1 MKYTIVRDEYKLN
14 GGGLYAYFP
23 YEKFDSSNKGMIKVG
38 YAENF
43 NSRTDGS
50 VHHYF
55 PDGVYYLAFFQVD
68 VRFKPKDISLKQY
81 LSQLEKELFKKL
93 VELKAQQYKA
103 TTRVNN
109 EGYTEWFYTSPTI
122 IREAFKYIDDTY
134 KGKVVFDN
142 SIKAINENG
151 DNNISSSRKKY
162 EGKYI
167 YFL

>member
-1 MKYTIVRDEYKLN
+1 MKYTIIKDEYKLN
-14 GGGLYAYFP
+14 GGGLYAFFP
-23 YEKFDSSNKGMIKVG
+23 YEKFDSYNKGMIKVG

-43 NSRTDGS
+43 NNRADNS
-50 VHHYF
+50 VHHYY

-68 VRFKPKDISLKQY
+68 GNFKPKDISLKQY

-93 VELKAQQYKA
+93 VELGAQRYKA

-109 EGYTEWFYTSPTI
+109 ERYTEWFYTSPTI
-122 IREAFKYIDDTY
+122 IRKAFKYIDDIY
-134 KGKVVFDN
+134 EGKVVFDN
-142 SIKAINENG
+142 SIQAINENG
-151 DNNISSSRKKY
+151 DKNITSNLKKY

>member
-1 MKYTIVRDEYKLN
+1 MKYSVIKDEYKLS

-68 VRFKPKDISLKQY
+68 ERFKPKDTSLKQY
-81 LSQLEKELFKKL
+81 LSKLEKEVFKVL
-93 VELKAQQYKA
+93 VDLGAEPYKA
-103 TTRVNN
+103 KSRVNN
-109 EGYTEWFYTSPTI
+109 EGYTEWFYTSPSVVVK
-122 IREAFKYIDDTY
+122 AFKYIDKTS
-134 KGKVVFDN
+134 KGKLVLDN
-142 SIKAINENG
+142 SVKAINENG
-151 DNNISSSRKKY
+151 DKNISSNRKKY

>member
-1 MKYTIVRDEYKLN
+1 MKYTIVRNEYKLT

-23 YEKFDSSNKGMIKVG
+23 YEKFDSNDKGMIKVG

-68 VRFKPKDISLKQY
+68 VKFKPKEISLKEY
-81 LSQLEKELFKKL
+81 LSRLEKELFKKL
-93 VELKAQQYKA
+93 VELKAQRYKA

-109 EGYTEWFYTSPTI
+109 KGLTEWFYTSPSI
-122 IREAFKYIDDTY
+122 IEKAFEYIDETY
-134 KGKVVFDN
+134 NGTLVLVN
-142 SIKAINENG
+142 SLKSINEAG
-151 DNNISSSRKKY
+151 DAIISSNRKKY